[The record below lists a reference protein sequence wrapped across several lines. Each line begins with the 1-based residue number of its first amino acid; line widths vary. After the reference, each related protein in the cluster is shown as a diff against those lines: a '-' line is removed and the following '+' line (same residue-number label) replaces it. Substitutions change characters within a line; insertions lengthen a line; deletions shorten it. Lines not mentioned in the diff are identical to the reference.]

1 MSGLQACGLSP
12 LILRSAA
19 HYSRRKRVDMPK
31 IYEYL
36 GIIILF
42 YSNKHEPIHVHG
54 KYQGQ
59 ESKAEFIIENGV
71 VVEIIIRSVKGRKSL
86 PPNILNDFSNFVHA
100 YSDQIVQKWIDYFV
114 LHKQVK
120 CEKVGRK
127 VK

>member
-1 MSGLQACGLSP
+1 
-12 LILRSAA
+12 
-19 HYSRRKRVDMPK
+19 MPK

-42 YSNKHEPIHVHG
+42 YSNEHEPIHVHG

-59 ESKAEFIIENGV
+59 ESKAEFMIENGV
-71 VVEIIIRSVKGRKSL
+71 VVEIIIRTVKGRKPLS
-86 PPNILNDFSNFVHA
+86 PSILNDFSSFVHA
-100 YSDQIVQKWIDYFV
+100 YSNQIVQKWINYFV

>member
-1 MSGLQACGLSP
+1 L
-12 LILRSAA
+12 
-19 HYSRRKRVDMPK
+19 K